1 MLFTNSLSGSYA
13 PVKYFSSIGFK
24 SIFFFPKKFWISFCL
39 SFTGGSNLKKLMTFK
54 SQPHADVSKIKNRT

>member
-1 MLFTNSLSGSYA
+1 MLFTISLSGSYA

-24 SIFFFPKKFWISFCL
+24 SIFFSQEILDFFL

-54 SQPHADVSKIKNRT
+54 SQTHADVSKIKNRT